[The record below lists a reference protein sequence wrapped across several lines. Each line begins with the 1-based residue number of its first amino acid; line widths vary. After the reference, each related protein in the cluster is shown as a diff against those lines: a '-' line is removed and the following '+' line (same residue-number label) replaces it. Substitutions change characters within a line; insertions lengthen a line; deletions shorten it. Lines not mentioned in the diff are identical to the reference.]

1 MPKEKLHYIILNFNY
16 PMINTFLV
24 IFLNQNVGS
33 ILNPIRKVYLSIF
46 EFKFYSIIKHS
57 IRILTHH
64 ILFNKRIYYSIYKTQ
79 SYLMS
84 NTKIYSIYKHNIN
97 IF

>member
-1 MPKEKLHYIILNFNY
+1 
-16 PMINTFLV
+16 MINTFLV
-24 IFLNQNVGS
+24 IFLNQKVGY
-33 ILNPIRKVYLSIF
+33 ILNSIHKVSLSIF

-64 ILFNKRIYYSIYKTQ
+64 IFFNKRIYYSIYKTQ
-79 SYLMS
+79 LYLMS
-84 NTKIYSIYKHNIN
+84 NTKIYSIYKHNIS